1 MVCINV
7 CWLSGVCCRG
17 TSLTVLVVVVWP
29 DIEVDGGLK
38 PATIDMAAKAGAN
51 MIVSGS
57 GIFKAENMALN
68 ISTMRRSIEQHGN
81 GRKGE
86 ELSPLVQ

>member
-7 CWLSGVCCRG
+7 CWLFWVCCRG

-57 GIFKAENMALN
+57 GIFKAENMALGGLV
-68 ISTMRRSIEQHGN
+68 HGH
-81 GRKGE
+81 GRPG
-86 ELSPLVQ
+86 

>member
-1 MVCINV
+1 
-7 CWLSGVCCRG
+7 
-17 TSLTVLVVVVWP
+17 
-29 DIEVDGGLK
+29 
-38 PATIDMAAKAGAN
+38 MAAKAGAN